1 LAYGEFARLLSES
14 HLVLTDSGGI
24 QEEAPSLGKP
34 VLVLRDNSERPE
46 ALQLGVARLVGV
58 CEAAIVEA
66 VTELLHNEDAYAAM
80 AQPANPYGDG
90 LAAYRAARAV
100 EALLGCG
107 ARAADFAPKMEIPL
121 PPAARGD
128 LGLARAPEGART

>member
-1 LAYGEFARLLSES
+1 
-14 HLVLTDSGGI
+14 
-24 QEEAPSLGKP
+24 
-34 VLVLRDNSERPE
+34 
-46 ALQLGVARLVGV
+46 VARLVGV

-66 VTELLHNEDAYAAM
+66 VSELLHDEDAYAAM

-107 ARAADFAPKMEIPL
+107 ARAEDFAPTMEIPL
-121 PPAARGD
+121 PPVARGD
-128 LGLARAPEGART
+128 LDLGRAPEGART